1 MDMEFNTWSSKVT
14 KDLGFDQASP
24 EDHHLRSL
32 WAHTQPFETIEQ
44 SDTKSQLGSAKRIF

>member
-1 MDMEFNTWSSKVT
+1 MEFNTWSSKVT